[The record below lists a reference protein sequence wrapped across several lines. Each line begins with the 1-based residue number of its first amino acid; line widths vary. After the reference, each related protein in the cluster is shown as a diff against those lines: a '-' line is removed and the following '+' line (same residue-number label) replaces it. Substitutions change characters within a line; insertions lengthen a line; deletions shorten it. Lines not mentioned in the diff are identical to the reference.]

1 MSTQYTLKPLAVAVS
16 LALLASSSVYAQE
29 AEQLQQNQSSQ
40 EQTETL
46 EETIEEVV
54 TTGTRLQGSAAAV
67 IEERRNQAFVA
78 DILGSEQLA
87 RTGDGD
93 AASALRRVTGL
104 TLVDGKYVYVRGLGE
119 RYSSARL
126 NGANIPSPDLTRNV
140 IPLDIIPSSIIE
152 SMSVQK
158 VFSPAMPAA
167 FGGGNIDI
175 RTKTAPQ
182 ELTFNIE
189 VGVGQNSNSGDGY
202 TYTRS
207 EAGMPADIANAIV
220 RYRGDISL
228 RNIIAVGGLRDTA
241 DATAAAQAQLINQG
255 LAQSLP
261 RDIALTQESLS
272 PNYSIKA
279 SIGNSFDESYFGG
292 TVGFLVAAA
301 YDSKWD
307 SSKRINAVISP
318 NAEADCVTTLN
329 TPEDLASSCYNT
341 IAETTKTTET
351 ERMNGVFSVGYQL
364 DTHSINYTKLYLTD
378 AEDESDFGIMQSPN
392 GSNLKTIVGSGI
404 TNREH
409 NFRYEERTLD
419 IDQLRG
425 QHTFLDWWG
434 IGFDWQY
441 TESTAETDIP
451 TDISYR
457 FDDLYD
463 GQGNYQSTIVTGD
476 NNRAVYQYVDMED
489 HVKSYSGNFSLPVTV
504 AGMDIELRSGYDF
517 TDKARYYTTDRFA
530 MDNGSGLSFAASD
543 SPSGVLSSTQ
553 YLTNDR
559 IANNN
564 FLLSYREPTAPGADD
579 YIAVQKI
586 DAYYGSFDAF
596 LTDNWRLAGGVR
608 WEQFKQ
614 VSIAISSLIFDRTD
628 VETFYSP
635 ERIVNGT
642 TVEDDY
648 YPALSL
654 TYIGGEDYQLR
665 FGYAETV
672 VRPDIRETVPVVYFD
687 PITDIRTIGRA
698 GLQSSPMKNYD
709 ARFEYYMDN
718 GDNYTASVFYKD
730 ILRPI
735 ESVLS
740 VGDEKYTL
748 NYVNGETAEVYG
760 IEFEWLHDLGYLA
773 DGFFT
778 TGNFTFSDSEAVI
791 DPAFAGNLTNPT
803 KRMTGH
809 SKYVANFQLSYDSA
823 NGNHSS
829 SLVYNVFGERILAAG
844 IGGREDAYEQPFQS
858 LDLVYNYYPDFNSKV
873 SLKVQNLLGD
883 DQNITQSGVT
893 VQAREVGR
901 AISLSYSYQF

>member
-1 MSTQYTLKPLAVAVS
+1 MSTHYKLKPLALAVS
-16 LALLASSSVYAQE
+16 LALLASSSVYAQQ
-29 AEQLQQNQSSQ
+29 AEQAQPTQPQP
-40 EQTETL
+40 EQTEQL
-46 EETIEEVV
+46 DETIEEVV

-78 DILGSEQLA
+78 DILGAEQLA

-140 IPLDIIPSSIIE
+140 IPLDIIPSTIIE

-175 RTKTAPQ
+175 RTKTAPSEFEFKV
-182 ELTFNIE
+182 EL
-189 VGVGQNSNSGDGY
+189 GVGQNSNARDGF
-202 TYTRS
+202 TYNRN
-207 EAGMPADIANAIV
+207 EAGIPADIANATV

-228 RNIIAVGGLRDTA
+228 RNIIAVNGFTNTEE
-241 DATAAAQAQLINQG
+241 ATASQQALVVNQG

-261 RDIALTQESLS
+261 RAIGLQADSLS
-272 PNYSIKA
+272 PNYSFKA
-279 SIGNSFDESYFGG
+279 SIGNSFDEDYFGG
-292 TVGFLVAAA
+292 TIGFLASVA
-301 YDSKWD
+301 YDTKWD
-307 SSKRINAVISP
+307 VSDRTNAVLSP
-318 NAEADCVTTLN
+318 NAQADCSTTLN
-329 TPEDLASSCYNT
+329 TVEELAASCYNT

-364 DTHSINYTKLYLTD
+364 DTHSVNYTKLYLTD
-378 AEDESDFGIMQSPN
+378 AEDESEFGIMQSPN
-392 GSNLKTIVGSGI
+392 GSNLKTIVGTGI

-409 NFRYEERTLD
+409 SFRYEERTLD
-419 IDQLRG
+419 IDQFRG

-489 HVKSYSGNFSLPVTV
+489 HVKSYSGNFSLPVTL
-504 AGMDIELRSGYDF
+504 AGMDIELRGGYDF

-530 MDNGSGLSFAASD
+530 MDNGSGLSFAVSD
-543 SPSGVLSSTQ
+543 SLDDVLGASQ

-559 IANNN
+559 IAANN

-596 LTDNWRLAGGVR
+596 LTNNWRLAGGVR
-608 WEQFKQ
+608 WEEFKQ
-614 VSIAISSLIFDRTD
+614 VSLATSSLIFNRNDI
-628 VETFYSP
+628 ETFYSP
-635 ERIVNGT
+635 ERITNGT
-642 TVEDDY
+642 TIEDDF

-654 TYIGGEDYQLR
+654 TYIGGDDYQLR

-718 GDNYTASVFYKD
+718 GDNYTASLFFKD
-730 ILRPI
+730 IARPI

-740 VGDEKYTL
+740 VGDEEYTL

-778 TGNFTFSDSEAVI
+778 TGNLTLSDSEAVI
-791 DPAFAGNLTNPT
+791 DPALAGNLTNPT

-844 IGGREDAYEQPFQS
+844 IGGRGDAYEQPFQS

-873 SLKVQNLLGD
+873 SLKVQNLLGE
-883 DQNITQSGVT
+883 DQDVTQSGIT
-893 VQAREVGR
+893 VQAREVGQTV
-901 AISLSYSYQF
+901 SLSFSYQF

>member
-1 MSTQYTLKPLAVAVS
+1 MSTHYKLKPLALAVS
-16 LALLASSSVYAQE
+16 LALLASSSVYAQQ
-29 AEQLQQNQSSQ
+29 AEQAQPTQPQP
-40 EQTETL
+40 EQTEQL
-46 EETIEEVV
+46 DETIEEVV

-78 DILGSEQLA
+78 DILGAEQLA

-140 IPLDIIPSSIIE
+140 IPLDIIPSTIIE

-175 RTKTAPQ
+175 RTKTAPSEFEFKV
-182 ELTFNIE
+182 EL
-189 VGVGQNSNSGDGY
+189 GVGQNSNARDGF
-202 TYTRS
+202 TYNRN
-207 EAGMPADIANAIV
+207 EAGIPADIANATV

-228 RNIIAVGGLRDTA
+228 RNIIAVNGFTNTE
-241 DATAAAQAQLINQG
+241 DATASQQALAVNQG

-261 RDIALTQESLS
+261 RTIGLQADSLS
-272 PNYSIKA
+272 PNYSFKA
-279 SIGNSFDESYFGG
+279 SIGNSFDEDYFGG
-292 TVGFLVAAA
+292 TIGFLASAA
-301 YDSKWD
+301 YDTKWD
-307 SSKRINAVISP
+307 VSDRTNAVLSP
-318 NAEADCVTTLN
+318 NAQADCSTTLN
-329 TPEDLASSCYNT
+329 TVEELAASCYNT

-364 DTHSINYTKLYLTD
+364 DSHSINYTKLYLTD
-378 AEDESDFGIMQSPN
+378 AEDESEFGIMQSPN
-392 GSNLKTIVGSGI
+392 GSNLKTIVGTGI

-409 NFRYEERTLD
+409 SFRYEERTLD
-419 IDQLRG
+419 IDQFRG

-489 HVKSYSGNFSLPVTV
+489 HVKSYSGNFSLPVTL
-504 AGMDIELRSGYDF
+504 AGMDIELRGGYDF

-530 MDNGSGLSFAASD
+530 MDNGSGLSFAVSD
-543 SPSGVLSSTQ
+543 SLDEVLGASQ

-559 IANNN
+559 IAANN

-596 LTDNWRLAGGVR
+596 LTNNWRLAGGVR
-608 WEQFKQ
+608 WEEFKQ
-614 VSIAISSLIFDRTD
+614 VSLATSSLIFNRNDI
-628 VETFYSP
+628 ETFYSP
-635 ERIVNGT
+635 ERITNGT
-642 TVEDDY
+642 TIEDDF

-654 TYIGGEDYQLR
+654 TYIGGDDYQLR

-718 GDNYTASVFYKD
+718 GDNYTASLFYKD
-730 ILRPI
+730 IARPI

-740 VGDEKYTL
+740 VGDEEYTL

-778 TGNFTFSDSEAVI
+778 TGNLTLSDSEAVI
-791 DPAFAGNLTNPT
+791 DPALAGNLTNPT

-809 SKYVANFQLSYDSA
+809 SKYVANFQVSYDSA

-844 IGGREDAYEQPFQS
+844 IGGRGDAYEQPFQS

-873 SLKVQNLLGD
+873 SLKVQNLLGE
-883 DQNITQSGVT
+883 DQDVTQSGIT
-893 VQAREVGR
+893 VQAREVGQTV
-901 AISLSYSYQF
+901 SLSFSYQF

>member
-1 MSTQYTLKPLAVAVS
+1 MSTHYKLKPLALAVS
-16 LALLASSSVYAQE
+16 LALLASSSVYAQQV
-29 AEQLQQNQSSQ
+29 EQPQQTQDP
-40 EQTETL
+40 EQTEQL
-46 EETIEEVV
+46 DDTIEEVV

-78 DILGSEQLA
+78 DILGAEQLA

-182 ELTFNIE
+182 DFEFNIE
-189 VGVGQNSNSGDGY
+189 LGVGQNSNARDGF
-202 TYTRS
+202 TYNRN
-207 EAGMPADIANAIV
+207 EAGIPADIGNAIV
-220 RYRGDISL
+220 RYRGDFSL
-228 RNIIAVGGLRDTA
+228 RNIISTNGFTDTA
-241 DATAAAQAQLINQG
+241 EATASQQARAINQS
-255 LAQSLP
+255 LARSLP
-261 RDIALTQESLS
+261 RTIGLQEESLS
-272 PNYSIKA
+272 PNYSVKA
-279 SIGNSFDESYFGG
+279 SIGNSFDEDFFGG
-292 TVGFLVAAA
+292 SIGFLLAGA
-301 YDSKWD
+301 YDTKWD
-307 SSKRINAVISP
+307 VSKRTNAVLSP
-318 NAEADCVTTLN
+318 NAQAGCATTLN
-329 TPEDLASSCYNT
+329 TLEELANSCYNT

-351 ERMNGVFSVGYQL
+351 ERMNGVLSVGYQL

-392 GSNLKTIVGSGI
+392 GSNLKTIVGTGI

-409 NFRYEERTLD
+409 AFRYEERTLD
-419 IDQLRG
+419 IDQFRG

-451 TDISYR
+451 TDLSYR

-463 GQGNYQSTIVTGD
+463 AQGNYQSTVVTGD
-476 NNRAVYQYVDMED
+476 DNRAVYQYVDMED

-504 AGMDIELRSGYDF
+504 AGMDIELRAGYDF

-530 MDNGSGLSFAASD
+530 MDNRSGLNFVVSD
-543 SPSGVLSSTQ
+543 SLNNVLNATRF
-553 YLTNDR
+553 LTDDR
-559 IANNN
+559 IVANN
-564 FLLSYREPTAPGADD
+564 FELSYREPTAPGADD

-586 DAYYGSFDAF
+586 DAYYGSFDAY
-596 LTDNWRLAGGVR
+596 LNDNWRLAGGIR
-608 WEQFKQ
+608 WEEFKQ
-614 VSIAISSLIFDRTD
+614 VSLATSSLIFDRTD
-628 VETFYSP
+628 IETFYSE
-635 ERIVNGT
+635 ERILNGT
-642 TVEDDY
+642 TIEDDF
-648 YPALSL
+648 YPALSF
-654 TYIGGEDYQLR
+654 TYIGGEDYQVR

-687 PITDIRTIGRA
+687 PITDIRTVGRA

-718 GDNYTASVFYKD
+718 GDNYTASLFYKD
-730 ILRPI
+730 ISRPI

-740 VGDEKYTL
+740 VGDEEYTL
-748 NYVNGETAEVYG
+748 NYVNGEAAEVYG
-760 IEFEWLHDLGYLA
+760 IEFEWLHDLGYLS

-778 TGNFTFSDSEAVI
+778 TGNLTLSDSEAVI
-791 DPAFAGNLTNPT
+791 DPALAGNLTNPT

-844 IGGREDAYEQPFQS
+844 IGGRGDAYEQPFQS

-873 SLKVQNLLGD
+873 SLKVQNLLGE
-883 DQNITQSGVT
+883 DQDVTQSGVT

-901 AISLSYSYQF
+901 VISLSYSYEF

>member
-1 MSTQYTLKPLAVAVS
+1 MSTHYKLKPLAVAVS
-16 LALLASSSVYAQE
+16 LALLASSPLYAQQ
-29 AEQLQQNQSSQ
+29 AEQTQQQEL
-40 EQTETL
+40 EQTEQL
-46 EETIEEVV
+46 NDTIEEVV

-78 DILGSEQLA
+78 DILGAEQLA

-182 ELTFNIE
+182 DFEFNIE
-189 VGVGQNSNSGDGY
+189 VGVGQNSNSRDGY
-202 TYTRS
+202 TYNRNQ
-207 EAGMPADIANAIV
+207 AGIPADISNAIV
-220 RYRGDISL
+220 RYRGDFSL
-228 RNIIAVGGLRDTA
+228 RNIIAVAGLRDTA
-241 DATAAAQAQLINQG
+241 EATASEQARQINQE

-261 RDIALTQESLS
+261 RDIALREESLS
-272 PNYSIKA
+272 PNYSVKA
-279 SIGNSFDESYFGG
+279 SIGNSFDEDYFGG
-292 TVGFLVAAA
+292 TVGFLLAGA
-301 YDSKWD
+301 YDTKWEV
-307 SSKRINAVISP
+307 SERINAVLSP
-318 NAEADCVTTLN
+318 NAQQGCATTLN
-329 TPEDLASSCYNT
+329 TIEELANSCYNT

-364 DTHSINYTKLYLTD
+364 DTHSVNYTKLYLTD

-392 GSNLKTIVGSGI
+392 GSNLKTIVGTGI

-409 NFRYEERTLD
+409 AFRYEERTLD
-419 IDQLRG
+419 IDQFRG

-441 TESTAETDIP
+441 TESKAETDIP

-463 GQGNYQSTIVTGD
+463 NQGNYQSTVVTGD
-476 NNRAVYQYVDMED
+476 NNRAVYQYVDLQD
-489 HVKSYSGNFSLPVTV
+489 HVKSYSGNFSLPVTW
-504 AGMDIELRSGYDF
+504 GSMDIELRAGYDF

-530 MDNGSGLSFAASD
+530 MDNGSGLNFAVSNSLQD
-543 SPSGVLSSTQ
+543 VLGATQ
-553 YLTNDR
+553 YLTDGR

-586 DAYYGSFDAF
+586 DAYYGAFDAF
-596 LTDNWRLAGGVR
+596 LNNSWRLAGGVR
-608 WEQFKQ
+608 WEEFKQ
-614 VSIAISSLIFDRTD
+614 VSLSTSSLIFDRND
-628 VETFYSP
+628 IETFYSP
-635 ERIVNGT
+635 ERIVSGT
-642 TVEDDY
+642 IVEDDF
-648 YPALSL
+648 YPAMSL
-654 TYIGGEDYQLR
+654 TYIGGDNYQLR

-718 GDNYTASVFYKD
+718 GDNYTVSLFYKD
-730 ILRPI
+730 IARPI

-740 VGDEKYTL
+740 VGDEEYTL
-748 NYVNGETAEVYG
+748 NYVNGEAAEVYG
-760 IEFEWLHDLGYLA
+760 LEFEWLHDLGYLA

-778 TGNFTFSDSEAVI
+778 TGNITLSDSEAVI
-791 DPAFAGNLTNPT
+791 DPALAGNLTNPA

-844 IGGREDAYEQPFQS
+844 IGGRGDAYEQPFNS

-873 SLKVQNLLGD
+873 SLKVQNLLGE
-883 DQNITQSGVT
+883 DQNVTQSGVT
-893 VQAREVGR
+893 VQAREVGQ
-901 AISLSYSYQF
+901 ILSISYSYQF

>member
-1 MSTQYTLKPLAVAVS
+1 MSTHYKLKPLALAVS
-16 LALLASSSVYAQE
+16 LALLTSSAVYAQQ
-29 AEQLQQNQSSQ
+29 AEQAQQTQPQ
-40 EQTETL
+40 PEQTEQL
-46 EETIEEVV
+46 DETIEEVV

-78 DILGSEQLA
+78 DILGAEQLA

-140 IPLDIIPSSIIE
+140 IPLDIIPSTIIE

-182 ELTFNIE
+182 ELEFKVE
-189 VGVGQNSNSGDGY
+189 LGVGQDSNARDGF
-202 TYTRS
+202 TYNRN
-207 EAGMPADIANAIV
+207 EAGIPADIANAIV
-220 RYRGDISL
+220 RYRGDTSL
-228 RNIIAVGGLRDTA
+228 RNIIAVNGFTNTTDT
-241 DATAAAQAQLINQG
+241 TASQQALAINQG
-255 LAQSLP
+255 LVQSLP
-261 RDIALTQESLS
+261 RTIALQADSLS

-279 SIGNSFDESYFGG
+279 SIGNSFDEDYFGG
-292 TVGFLVAAA
+292 TIGFLASAA
-301 YDSKWD
+301 YDTKWNV
-307 SSKRINAVISP
+307 SERMNAVLSP
-318 NAEADCVTTLN
+318 NAEADCSTTLN
-329 TPEDLASSCYNT
+329 TVEELAASCFNT

-351 ERMNGVFSVGYQL
+351 ERMNGVFSIGYQL

-378 AEDESDFGIMQSPN
+378 AEDESEFGIMQSPN
-392 GSNLKTIVGSGI
+392 GSNIKTIVGSGI
-404 TNREH
+404 SNREH
-409 NFRYEERTLD
+409 SFRYEERTLD
-419 IDQLRG
+419 IDQIRG

-463 GQGNYQSTIVTGD
+463 AQGNYQSTIVTGD

-489 HVKSYSGNFSLPVTV
+489 HVKSYSGNFSLPVTL
-504 AGMDIELRSGYDF
+504 AGMDIELRAGYDF

-530 MDNGSGLSFAASD
+530 IDNGSGLSFAVSESVND
-543 SPSGVLSSTQ
+543 VLDATQ

-559 IANNN
+559 IAANN

-596 LTDNWRLAGGVR
+596 LTNNWRLAGGVR
-608 WEQFKQ
+608 WEEFKQ
-614 VSIAISSLIFDRTD
+614 VSLATSSLIFNRSDI
-628 VETFYSP
+628 ETFYSP
-635 ERIVNGT
+635 ERIINGT
-642 TVEDDY
+642 TIEDDF

-654 TYIGGEDYQLR
+654 TYIGGDDYQLR

-709 ARFEYYMDN
+709 ARFEYYMEN
-718 GDNYTASVFYKD
+718 GDNYTASLFYKD
-730 ILRPI
+730 IARPI

-740 VGDEKYTL
+740 VGDEDYTL
-748 NYVNGETAEVYG
+748 NYVNGESAEVYG

-778 TGNFTFSDSEAVI
+778 TGNLTLSDSEAEI
-791 DPAFAGNLTNPT
+791 DPALAGNLTNPT

-844 IGGREDAYEQPFQS
+844 IGGRGDAYEQPFQS

-873 SLKVQNLLGD
+873 SLKVQNLLGE
-883 DQNITQSGVT
+883 DQDVTQGGVT
-893 VQAREVGR
+893 VQAREVGQI
-901 AISLSYSYQF
+901 ISLSYSYEF

>member
-1 MSTQYTLKPLAVAVS
+1 MSTHYKLKPLALAVS
-16 LALLASSSVYAQE
+16 LALLASSSVYAQQ
-29 AEQLQQNQSSQ
+29 AEQAQPTQPQP
-40 EQTETL
+40 EQTEQL
-46 EETIEEVV
+46 DETIEEVV

-78 DILGSEQLA
+78 DILGAEQLA

-140 IPLDIIPSSIIE
+140 IPLDIIPSTIIE

-175 RTKTAPQ
+175 RTKTAPSEFEFKV
-182 ELTFNIE
+182 EL
-189 VGVGQNSNSGDGY
+189 GVGQNSNARDGF
-202 TYTRS
+202 TYNRN
-207 EAGMPADIANAIV
+207 EAGIPADIANATV

-228 RNIIAVGGLRDTA
+228 RNIIAVNGFTNTE
-241 DATAAAQAQLINQG
+241 DATASQQALAVNQG

-261 RDIALTQESLS
+261 RTIGLQADSLS
-272 PNYSIKA
+272 PNYSFKA
-279 SIGNSFDESYFGG
+279 SIGNSFDEDYFGG
-292 TVGFLVAAA
+292 TIGFLASAA
-301 YDSKWD
+301 YDTKWD
-307 SSKRINAVISP
+307 VSARTNAVLSP
-318 NAEADCVTTLN
+318 NAQADCSTTLN
-329 TPEDLASSCYNT
+329 TVEELAASCYNT

-378 AEDESDFGIMQSPN
+378 AEDESEFGIMQSPN
-392 GSNLKTIVGSGI
+392 GSNLKTIVGTGI

-409 NFRYEERTLD
+409 SFRYEERTLD
-419 IDQLRG
+419 IDQFRG

-451 TDISYR
+451 TDLLYR

-463 GQGNYQSTIVTGD
+463 GQGNYQSTVVTGD

-489 HVKSYSGNFSLPVTV
+489 HVKSYSGNFSLPVTL
-504 AGMDIELRSGYDF
+504 AGMDIELRGGYDF

-530 MDNGSGLSFAASD
+530 MDNGSGLSFAVSD
-543 SPSGVLSSTQ
+543 SLDDVLGASQ

-559 IANNN
+559 IAANN

-596 LTDNWRLAGGVR
+596 LTNNWRLAGGVR
-608 WEQFKQ
+608 WEEFKQ
-614 VSIAISSLIFDRTD
+614 VSLATSSLIFNRNDI
-628 VETFYSP
+628 ETFYSP
-635 ERIVNGT
+635 ERIINGT
-642 TVEDDY
+642 TIEDDF

-654 TYIGGEDYQLR
+654 TYIGGDDYQLR

-718 GDNYTASVFYKD
+718 GDNYTASLFYKD
-730 ILRPI
+730 IARPI

-740 VGDEKYTL
+740 VGDEEYTL

-778 TGNFTFSDSEAVI
+778 TGNLTLSDSEAVV
-791 DPAFAGNLTNPT
+791 DPALAGNLTNPT

-844 IGGREDAYEQPFQS
+844 IGGRGDAYEQPFQS

-873 SLKVQNLLGD
+873 SLKVQNLLGE
-883 DQNITQSGVT
+883 DQDVTQSGIT
-893 VQAREVGR
+893 VQAREVGQTV
-901 AISLSYSYQF
+901 SLSFSYQF

>member
-1 MSTQYTLKPLAVAVS
+1 MSTHYKLKPLALAVS
-16 LALLASSSVYAQE
+16 LALLASSAVYAQQ
-29 AEQLQQNQSSQ
+29 AEQAQPTQPQP
-40 EQTETL
+40 EQTEQL
-46 EETIEEVV
+46 DQTIEEVV

-78 DILGSEQLA
+78 DILGAEQLA

-140 IPLDIIPSSIIE
+140 IPLDIIPSTIIE

-175 RTKTAPQ
+175 RTKTAPSEFEFKV
-182 ELTFNIE
+182 EL
-189 VGVGQNSNSGDGY
+189 GVGQNSNARDGF
-202 TYTRS
+202 TYNRN
-207 EAGMPADIANAIV
+207 EAGIPADIANATV

-228 RNIIAVGGLRDTA
+228 RNIIAVNGFTNTEE
-241 DATAAAQAQLINQG
+241 ATASQQALVVNQG

-261 RDIALTQESLS
+261 RAIGLQANSLS
-272 PNYSIKA
+272 PNYSFKA
-279 SIGNSFDESYFGG
+279 SIGNSFDEDYFGG
-292 TVGFLVAAA
+292 TIGFLASVA
-301 YDSKWD
+301 YDTKWD
-307 SSKRINAVISP
+307 VSDRTNAVLSP
-318 NAEADCVTTLN
+318 NAQADCSTTLN
-329 TPEDLASSCYNT
+329 TVEELAASCYNT

-364 DTHSINYTKLYLTD
+364 DTHSVNYTKLYLTD
-378 AEDESDFGIMQSPN
+378 AEDESEFGIMQSPN
-392 GSNLKTIVGSGI
+392 GSNLKTIVGTGI

-409 NFRYEERTLD
+409 SFRYEERTLD
-419 IDQLRG
+419 IDQFRG

-451 TDISYR
+451 TDLSYR

-489 HVKSYSGNFSLPVTV
+489 HVKSYSGNFSLPVTL
-504 AGMDIELRSGYDF
+504 AGMDIELRGGYDF

-530 MDNGSGLSFAASD
+530 MDNGSGLSFAVSD
-543 SPSGVLSSTQ
+543 SLDDVLGASQ

-559 IANNN
+559 IAANN

-596 LTDNWRLAGGVR
+596 LTNNWRLAGGVR
-608 WEQFKQ
+608 WEEFKQ
-614 VSIAISSLIFDRTD
+614 VSLATSSLIFNRNDI
-628 VETFYSP
+628 ETFYSP
-635 ERIVNGT
+635 ERITNGT
-642 TVEDDY
+642 TIEDDF

-654 TYIGGEDYQLR
+654 TYIGGDDYQLR

-718 GDNYTASVFYKD
+718 GDNYTASLFYKD
-730 ILRPI
+730 IARPI

-740 VGDEKYTL
+740 VGDEEYTL

-778 TGNFTFSDSEAVI
+778 TGNLTLSDSEAVI
-791 DPAFAGNLTNPT
+791 DPALAGNLTNPT

-844 IGGREDAYEQPFQS
+844 IGGRGDAYEQPFQS

-873 SLKVQNLLGD
+873 SLKVQNLLGE
-883 DQNITQSGVT
+883 DQDVTQSGIT
-893 VQAREVGR
+893 VQAREVGQTV
-901 AISLSYSYQF
+901 SLSFSYQF